1 MSSTKPGARGR
12 IVFWPGGS
20 VWIGRAEG
28 AMDFH
33 AHHAVQ
39 ITLAL
44 PGSKVRFREPGGEWQ
59 AYEAALVPANL
70 PHAMDAAGQEVAL
83 VFAEPES
90 LDGRAIHLRYR
101 GVGVSRLALEA
112 LAAEAEQ
119 LAAAYRD
126 RKVDASLV
134 LLARRTI
141 AALAGIAP
149 RAAAPLDARIAR
161 AIELVRARLDETVR
175 LRDAA
180 DAAGLSPDRFR
191 HLFIEQTGVRFR
203 PYVLWQRMERAVAE
217 YAAGAT
223 LTDAAYAGGF
233 ADSAH
238 FSRTFRRMFGLPA
251 AALRI
256 G

>member
-1 MSSTKPGARGR
+1 MTGRGR

-28 AMDFH
+28 ATDFH

-39 ITLAL
+39 VTFA
-44 PGSKVRFREPGGEWQ
+44 SRVRFREPDADWREYQ
-59 AYEAALVPANL
+59 AAVVPSNT
-70 PHAMDAAGQEVAL
+70 PHAMDAAGHEVAL

-90 LDGRAIHLRYR
+90 LEGRAIHLRYH
-101 GVGVSRLALEA
+101 GAGVSSIASQA
-112 LAAEAEQ
+112 LAAQAAQ
-119 LAAAYRD
+119 LAAAYHRHEP
-126 RKVDASLV
+126 DAALV
-134 LLARRTI
+134 LLARRVI
-141 AALAGIAP
+141 ATLAGTAP
-149 RAAAPLDARIAR
+149 RPAVPLDQRIAR
-161 AIELVRARLDETVR
+161 AIDLVRQRLDETVA
-175 LRDAA
+175 LREVA
-180 DAAGLSPDRFR
+180 DAVALSPDRFR

-217 YAAGAT
+217 YAAGAS

-256 G
+256 E

>member
-1 MSSTKPGARGR
+1 MSAGKPGAHGR

-20 VWIGRAEG
+20 IWIGRAEG
-28 AMDFH
+28 AIDFH

-44 PGSKVRFREPGGEWQ
+44 PGSRVRFREPGGEWQ
-59 AYEAALVPANL
+59 THDAALVPANL
-70 PHAMDAAGQEVAL
+70 SHAMDAAGQQVAL

-101 GVGVSRLALEA
+101 GAGVCRLAREP
-112 LAAEAEQ
+112 LAAEVEQ
-119 LAAAYRD
+119 LAAAYGNRQPD
-126 RKVDASLV
+126 PMLVD
-134 LLARRTI
+134 LARRTI
-141 AALAGIAP
+141 AALAGNAP
-149 RAAAPLDARIAR
+149 RPDAPLDARIAR
-161 AIELVRARLDETVR
+161 AIELVREHLDRTVR

-223 LTDAAYAGGF
+223 LTEAAYAGGF

>member
-1 MSSTKPGARGR
+1 MTGRGR

-28 AMDFH
+28 ATDFH
-33 AHHAVQ
+33 AHHALQ
-39 ITLAL
+39 ITFA
-44 PGSKVRFREPGGEWQ
+44 PHVRFREPDADWREYQ
-59 AYEAALVPANL
+59 AAVVPSNT

-90 LDGRAIHLRYR
+90 LEGRAIHLRFQ
-101 GVGVSRLALEA
+101 GSGVSSLASRP
-112 LAAEAEQ
+112 LADQAAQ
-119 LAAAYRD
+119 LAAAYR
-126 RKVDASLV
+126 RREPDASLV
-134 LLARRTI
+134 ALARRII
-141 AALAGIAP
+141 AMLAGLAP
-149 RAAAPLDARIAR
+149 RPAAPLDPRISR
-161 AIELVRARLDETVR
+161 AIDLVRERLDEAVA
-175 LRDAA
+175 LREVA
-180 DAAGLSPDRFR
+180 DAVALSPDRFR

-203 PYVLWQRMERAVAE
+203 PYVLWQRMERAVAQ

-256 G
+256 E

>member
-1 MSSTKPGARGR
+1 MTGRGR

-28 AMDFH
+28 ATDVH
-33 AHHAVQ
+33 AHHALQV
-39 ITLAL
+39 TFA
-44 PGSKVRFREPGGEWQ
+44 SHVRFREPHADWREYQ
-59 AYEAALVPANL
+59 AAIVPSNT

-90 LDGRAIHLRYR
+90 LEGRAIHLRYHGA
-101 GVGVSRLALEA
+101 GVASIASQP
-112 LAAEAEQ
+112 LAAEAAQ
-119 LAAAYRD
+119 LAAAYR
-126 RKVDASLV
+126 RQESDAALV
-134 LLARRTI
+134 ALARHII
-141 AALAGIAP
+141 AALAGMAP
-149 RAAAPLDARIAR
+149 RPAAPLDARIAR
-161 AIELVRARLDETVR
+161 AIDLVRARLDETVT
-175 LRDAA
+175 LGDVA
-180 DAAGLSPDRFR
+180 DAVGLSPDRFR

-223 LTDAAYAGGF
+223 LTDAAHTGGF

-256 G
+256 E

>member
-1 MSSTKPGARGR
+1 MSTAKPRAQGR

-39 ITLAL
+39 ITFAL
-44 PGSKVRFREPGGEWQ
+44 PGSRVRFREPDGEWQ
-59 AYEAALVPANL
+59 IYESALVPANL

-101 GVGVSRLALEA
+101 AAGVSSLARHP
-112 LAAEAEQ
+112 LATEVEQ
-119 LAAAYRD
+119 LASAYRRREPD
-126 RKVDASLV
+126 PALV
-134 LLARRTI
+134 VSARRAI

-161 AIELVRARLDETVR
+161 AIELVREQLDQRVR
-175 LRDAA
+175 LRDVASEV
-180 DAAGLSPDRFR
+180 GLSPDRFR

-217 YAAGAT
+217 YAAGST

-256 G
+256 E

>member
-1 MSSTKPGARGR
+1 MSAGKPGAQGR

-20 VWIGRAEG
+20 IWIGRAEG

-33 AHHAVQ
+33 AHHALQV
-39 ITLAL
+39 TLAL
-44 PGSKVRFREPGGEWQ
+44 PGSSVRFREPGSDWRT
-59 AYEAALVPANL
+59 YETALVPSNL

-83 VFAEPES
+83 IFAEPES
-90 LDGRAIHLRYR
+90 LDGRAIHLRYH
-101 GVGVSRLALEA
+101 GAGVSSLAIQA
-112 LAAEAEQ
+112 LAAEAAQ
-119 LAAAYRD
+119 LAAAYRRREAD
-126 RKVDASLV
+126 AALVD
-134 LLARRTI
+134 LARRAIFT
-141 AALAGIAP
+141 LAGTAP
-149 RAAAPLDARIAR
+149 RPAAALDARILR
-161 AIELVRARLDETVR
+161 AIELVRERLDQTIS
-175 LRDAA
+175 LREVA
-180 DAAGLSPDRFR
+180 DAVRLSPDRFR

-256 G
+256 E

>member
-1 MSSTKPGARGR
+1 MTLRGRGR

-28 AMDFH
+28 TTDFH
-33 AHHAVQ
+33 AHHALQ
-39 ITLAL
+39 ITFA
-44 PGSKVRFREPGGEWQ
+44 PRVRFREPDADWREYQ
-59 AYEAALVPANL
+59 AAVVPSNT

-90 LDGRAIHLRYR
+90 LEGRAIHLRYH
-101 GVGVSRLALEA
+101 GAGVSSIASQP
-112 LAAEAEQ
+112 LAAEAAQ
-119 LAAAYRD
+119 LAAAYRRQEPD
-126 RKVDASLV
+126 PALV
-134 LLARRTI
+134 LLARRII
-141 AALAGIAP
+141 AALAGMAP
-149 RAAAPLDARIAR
+149 RPAAALDARISR
-161 AIELVRARLDETVR
+161 AIDVVRERLDGTVS
-175 LRDAA
+175 LGEVA
-180 DAAGLSPDRFR
+180 DAVGLSPDRFR

-256 G
+256 E

>member
-1 MSSTKPGARGR
+1 MTLRGHGR

-20 VWIGRAEG
+20 VWVGRAEG
-28 AMDFH
+28 ASDFH
-33 AHHAVQ
+33 AHHALQ
-39 ITLAL
+39 ITFA
-44 PGSKVRFREPGGEWQ
+44 PRVRFREPDADWREYQ
-59 AYEAALVPANL
+59 AAIVPSNA

-90 LDGRAIHLRYR
+90 LEGRAIHLRYH
-101 GVGVSRLALEA
+101 GAGVSSIASRP
-112 LAAEAEQ
+112 LAAEAAQ
-119 LAAAYRD
+119 LAAAYRRHEPD
-126 RKVDASLV
+126 QALV
-134 LLARRTI
+134 VVARRI
-141 AALAGIAP
+141 INALSGMAP
-149 RAAAPLDARIAR
+149 RPAALDARISR
-161 AIELVRARLDETVR
+161 AIDLVRERLDETVS
-175 LRDAA
+175 LGDVAVA
-180 DAAGLSPDRFR
+180 VGLSPDRFR

-256 G
+256 E